1 MRIGVDLGATNIRVG
16 IVEAGVIYRMI
27 TEPFPHDK
35 PEKDTIK
42 CLIGAI
48 RKIMNSNIK
57 GIGIG
62 VPSIVDTRH
71 GIVYNAVNIPSWKEV
86 HLKEILE
93 HEFRVPVIVNN
104 DCNCFTFG
112 ERYYGEATIYHNI
125 VGVTLGTG
133 LGAGII
139 INNMLY
145 EGMNTSAGE
154 IGSLPY
160 LDSDYENYCASNFFD
175 KYKTTGYNLYLRAKD
190 GEQEALSVW
199 GIFGYHVGNLIKAI
213 LLTYDPEAI
222 VIGGSIAKARHYFDK
237 AMYKQ
242 LSTFLYPHMIKNVE
256 ILFSKKEDIGLLGAA
271 ALIP

>member
-1 MRIGVDLGATNIRVG
+1 MRIGVDLGATNIRAG
-16 IVEAGVIYRMI
+16 IVEAGVIYRI
-27 TEPFPHDK
+27 VSEPFPHDK
-35 PEKDTIK
+35 TEKDTINS
-42 CLIGAI
+42 LVSAI
-48 RKIMNSNIK
+48 RKVMNSNIK

-62 VPSIVDTRH
+62 VPSIVDARH
-71 GIVYNAVNIPSWKEV
+71 GIVYNAVNVPSWKEV

-93 HEFRVPVIVNN
+93 HEFRIPVIVNN
-104 DCNCFTFG
+104 DCNCFAFG

-125 VGVTLGTG
+125 VGVTLGRG

-160 LDSDYENYCASNFFD
+160 LDSDYENYCAANFFD
-175 KYKTTGYNLYLRAKD
+175 KYNTTGQVLYLRAEE
-190 GEQEALSVW
+190 GNEEALSIW
-199 GIFGYHVGNLIKAI
+199 GLFGYHVGNLIKGI

-222 VIGGSIAKARHYFDK
+222 VIGGGIAKAYRFFEE
-237 AMYKQ
+237 AMHKQ
-242 LSTFLYPHMIKNVE
+242 INTFLYPHMVKNVE
-256 ILFSKKEDIGLLGAA
+256 ILFSKKENIGLLGAA